1 MKDFYCYFL
10 PLTAS
15 KIIPRLALLGT
26 SVNVSFAFTGTVQLV
41 ISEIFVGENEGTDE
55 ELRNRSISWVKTM
68 MGATQEYVVQV
79 PATTENNETMVY
91 LIDGFRVTDIV
102 KVIVV
107 SGESHCYSAQVLG

>member
-1 MKDFYCYFL
+1 M

-15 KIIPRLALLGT
+15 KIISRLALLGT
-26 SVNVSFAFTGTVQLV
+26 SVNVSFTFTGTVTLV
-41 ISEIFVGENEGTDE
+41 VGHIFVGDSEDTDE
-55 ELRNRSISWVKTM
+55 ELRSRSISWVKTM